1 MTDMNK
7 IMDPQKT
14 AATLKEFE
22 KQNMKME
29 MTEEM
34 SKGDLMSEYFV
45 QEEDMIT
52 HACWSC

>member
-1 MTDMNK
+1 MSDMNK

-34 SKGDLMSEYFV
+34 SKLY
-45 QEEDMIT
+45 
-52 HACWSC
+52 SCRGFRTKLFIFSVAFTNTT